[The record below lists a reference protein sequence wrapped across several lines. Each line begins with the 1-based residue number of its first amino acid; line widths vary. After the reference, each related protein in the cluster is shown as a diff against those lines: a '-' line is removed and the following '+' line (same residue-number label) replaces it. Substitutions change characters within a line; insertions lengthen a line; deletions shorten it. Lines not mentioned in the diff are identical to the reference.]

1 MSEIVR
7 LMESELEDLPR
18 KGDPVAEEWNQ
29 VRVQASM
36 ASEDIFRSETLEK
49 FVERVKGRILAS
61 GKASE
66 YQI

>member
-7 LMESELEDLPR
+7 LMERAGEDLPR
-18 KGDPVAEEWNQ
+18 RSDPVGEEW
-29 VRVQASM
+29 VRMRRKAKE
-36 ASEDIFRSETLEK
+36 ASEEIFRGDTLEK
-49 FVERVKGRILAS
+49 FVERVKGRILAT

>member
-7 LMESELEDLPR
+7 LMESETEDLPR
-18 KGDPVAEEWNQ
+18 RGDPVAEEWNKI
-29 VRVQASM
+29 RVQASE
-36 ASEDIFRSETLEK
+36 ASEEIFRAETLEK
-49 FVERVKGRILAS
+49 FVERVKGRILAL